1 MTGPTL
7 FTARLVLA
15 PYRATDLN
23 DAAQMWADPAVTT
36 YIGGRPFSREEVWHR
51 VLRYMGHWSVAG
63 YGSWTVRDR
72 ATGRYL
78 GELGLMDSRRD
89 TQPSFEG
96 SPEIGFAFTPHAQ
109 GRGYAREALAAA
121 IAWADNQGLQQTV
134 AIVAPAHHRSVNLLE
149 RMGYRHL
156 GEISYRGVPTL
167 LLERQAVPGRPPI
180 MPLDILSAGSP

>member
-7 FTARLVLA
+7 FTDRLVLA
-15 PYRATDLN
+15 PYGATDLD

-36 YIGGRPFSREEVWHR
+36 HIGGRPFSREEVWHR
-51 VLRYMGHWSVAG
+51 VLRYLGHWNVVG

-89 TQPSFEG
+89 TKPSFE
-96 SPEIGFAFTPHAQ
+96 SIPEIGFAFAPHAQ

-121 IAWADNQGLQQTV
+121 IAWADDQGLQQTV
-134 AIVAPAHHRSVNLLE
+134 AIVAPAHDRSVKLLE
-149 RMGYRHL
+149 RMGYRHR
-156 GEISYRGVPTL
+156 GEISYRDRPIL
-167 LLERQAVPGRPPI
+167 LLERQAGVGMPPNK
-180 MPLDILSAGSP
+180 PLDNLSAGSP